1 MAANMEQYLA
11 ALKQIEIAQTFE
23 ALHKAEDHALELIGM
38 QNATFFEMKD
48 DKCAR
53 EVLHAAG
60 EVWVEI
66 AKRGE
71 DE

>member
-1 MAANMEQYLA
+1 MAANMAEYLA
-11 ALKQIEIAQTFE
+11 ALRAIEYAQTFE
-23 ALHKAEDHALELIGM
+23 ELHKAEEHALELIGM

-53 EVLHAAG
+53 EVLHAAA
-60 EVWVEI
+60 WRWRI
-66 AKRGE
+66 IKRGE

>member
-11 ALKQIEIAQTFE
+11 ALRAIESAQTFE
-23 ALHKAEDHALELIGM
+23 ELHQAEEQALEMIGM

-53 EVLHAAG
+53 EVLHAGA
-60 EVWVEI
+60 WRWRI
-66 AKRGE
+66 IKRGE